1 MKTCTVC
8 RNTKS
13 KILMNNRLV
22 CFRCDELLFDIELEN
37 DDAELVPIDKPKPK
51 ELNQVLRKQ
60 LK

>member
-1 MKTCTVC
+1 
-8 RNTKS
+8 
-13 KILMNNRLV
+13 MNNRLV

-51 ELNQVLRKQ
+51 EINQVLRKQ